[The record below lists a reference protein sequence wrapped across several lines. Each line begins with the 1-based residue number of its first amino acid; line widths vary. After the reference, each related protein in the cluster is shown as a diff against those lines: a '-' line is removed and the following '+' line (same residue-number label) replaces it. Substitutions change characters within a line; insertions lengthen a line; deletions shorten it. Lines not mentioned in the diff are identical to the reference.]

1 MKKNLTLS
9 IDEDLL
15 QKARVLAAMNKTS
28 VNDMIREHLEACVER
43 AKTADQARSKLL
55 ALMDASEAR
64 LPPNSCTSSR
74 GQAYS
79 GEPRFDRWK

>member
-28 VNDMIREHLEACVER
+28 VNDMIREYLETKVEHAKAADKAR
-43 AKTADQARSKLL
+43 AKLL
-55 ALMDASEAR
+55 DLMENSTAR
-64 LPPNSCTSSR
+64 LSGGRAPSR
-74 GQAYS
+74 GETYS

>member
-15 QKARVLAAMNKTS
+15 QKARVLAAMQKTS
-28 VNDMIREHLEACVER
+28 VNDMIREHLEEKVKQ
-43 AKTADQARSKLL
+43 AKVADEARSKLL
-55 ALMDASEAR
+55 ALMENSTAR
-64 LPPNSCTSSR
+64 LKDGRAPSR
-74 GQAYS
+74 EETYS